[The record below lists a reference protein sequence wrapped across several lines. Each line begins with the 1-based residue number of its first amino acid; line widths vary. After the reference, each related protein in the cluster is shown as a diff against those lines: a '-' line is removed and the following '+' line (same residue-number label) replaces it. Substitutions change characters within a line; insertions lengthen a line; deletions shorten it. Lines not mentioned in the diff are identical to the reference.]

1 MPYRRTYG
9 MQKPVS
15 LFTLTTAIVIASWW
29 WLGAAV
35 PMPPSPLDPGEKLYC
50 VSYAPFRGA
59 QSPLDLSTRIEAA
72 QIDRD
77 LAQLATMTDC
87 VRTYSVDF
95 GLDQVPEIA
104 QRHGLKVLLGLWVSS
119 HTDRTQYQISTG
131 VALANR
137 FPDVVRAIIVGNEA
151 LLRGEVSPAMLAE
164 IIGTVKSRV
173 KAPVTYADV
182 WEFWLRYSEL
192 ATAVDFITIHILP
205 YWEDDPVAARN
216 AADHVDAIRKR
227 VADYFP
233 GKEVVIGEVGWP
245 SAGRMREGALPS
257 PANLARV
264 MADVL
269 ERGRREHFRVN
280 VIEAFDQPW
289 KRALEGTVG
298 GHWGLFDD
306 ATHRQKFAWG
316 MPVSNH
322 PHWPWQA
329 AAGVV
334 LAALIFAAGC
344 WGRRRNGPYEIG
356 PAAWWAI
363 AANAT
368 VAGVLA
374 GWTVENVPIESLGI
388 GGWLRGLSFAALS
401 VAVPVISAAA
411 MARQVAPPS
420 FAKIVGPKLE
430 RAADPLTLMFGILL
444 LALTVLTVQS
454 ALSLAFDPRYRD
466 FPFAPLTAA
475 ALPFL
480 LGRVL
485 VPPAAG
491 QRALA
496 ETMAGAVMAPCAIF
510 IVWNETLA
518 NWQAVWFAAAVV
530 ALTLSL
536 IRARVA
542 PG

>member
-1 MPYRRTYG
+1 

-15 LFTLTTAIVIASWW
+15 LFTLTAAIIIAAWW

-59 QSPLDLSTRIEAA
+59 QSPLDLSTRIEPA

-77 LAQLATMTDC
+77 LTQLATMTDC

-119 HTDRTQYQISTG
+119 HADRTQYQISTG

-137 FPDVVRAIIVGNEA
+137 FPDVVRAIVVGNEA
-151 LLRGEVSPAMLAE
+151 LLRGEISPAMLAE

-173 KAPVTYADV
+173 KVPVTYADV

-192 ATAVDFITIHILP
+192 ATAVDFVTIHILP

-227 VADYFP
+227 VADHFP

-306 ATHRQKFAWG
+306 ATHRPKFAWG

-322 PHWPWQA
+322 PHWKWQA

-334 LAALIFAAGC
+334 LAALVFAAGC
-344 WGRRRNGPYEIG
+344 WGRWRNGLREVG

-363 AANAT
+363 AANAA
-368 VAGVLA
+368 VAGVMV
-374 GWTVENVPIESLGI
+374 GWTVENVPIESLGF
-388 GGWLRGLSFAALS
+388 GGWLYGLSFAGLS
-401 VAVPVISAAA
+401 VAVPIVSAAA
-411 MARQVAPPS
+411 MARQVAPPP
-420 FAKIVGPKLE
+420 FAKVVGPKLE
-430 RAADPLTLMFGILL
+430 RAADPLTLVFGILL
-444 LALTVLTVQS
+444 LALTVLTLQS

-480 LGRVL
+480 LAGFL
-485 VPPAAG
+485 APPVVG

-496 ETMAGAVMAPCAIF
+496 ETVAGAVLALCAIF

-518 NWQAVWFAAAVV
+518 NWQALWFAAAVV
-530 ALTLSL
+530 AVTLSL
-536 IRARVA
+536 IRTRAV